1 MKAAFDKLN
10 PYALAFENAQ
20 TLIREIVK
28 KAFLR
33 QVPMSAAR
41 EAIIKVIE
49 KATQNEKIPRLQDA
63 GRRSLWA
70 FAENQ
75 LQTWRSMDVDAE
87 MLLFLGEWRQGKQ
100 PAQTSA
106 YIGTEAANGGG
117 SISPRVYDMGVPLQ
131 QYYKDVWENKVKP
144 IIDRLVEDTPLDP
157 NDITGRNSLRN
168 LAEMEVRYNG
178 HLDNIA
184 ELKNAGVKIVVCS
197 SHADCSDRCA
207 PWQGRLYSLDGTSG
221 TIDGHKYIPL
231 EVATDI
237 YYTTKAGITYKNG
250 LLGFN
255 CLHHL
260 EQYRGELLPQISS
273 EQRKKEYDI
282 TKQQRAMERAVRKV
296 EAKAITLKDIDARAA
311 RQAKREATKL
321 YQKYMDFSVA
331 NNRAFYPSRIEI

>member
-1 MKAAFDKLN
+1 MKTAYDRLN
-10 PYALAFENAQ
+10 PYALAFEDAQ
-20 TLIREIVK
+20 TAIREIVK

-70 FAENQ
+70 FAETQ
-75 LQTWRSMDVDAE
+75 LQIWRSMDIDAE
-87 MLLFLGEWRQGKQ
+87 MLLFLGEWRQKKQ
-100 PAQTSA
+100 PDERSVYTDTADDDRGESA
-106 YIGTEAANGGG
+106 T
-117 SISPRVYDMGVPLQ
+117 PRVYDMGVPLQ

-144 IIDRLVEDTPLDP
+144 TIDRLVEDAPLDP

-168 LAEMEVRYNG
+168 LAEMEVRYNW

-255 CLHHL
+255 CRHYL

-273 EQRKKEYDI
+273 EQRKKEYEA
-282 TKQQRAMERAVRKV
+282 TKQQRAMERAVRNV
-296 EAKAITLKDIDARAA
+296 EAKAIMFKDIDARAA

>member
-49 KATQNEKIPRLQDA
+49 QATQNEKIPRLQDA

-255 CLHHL
+255 CRHHL
-260 EQYRGELLPQISS
+260 EQYQGELLPQISS
-273 EQRKKEYDI
+273 EQSKKESDI

-296 EAKAITLKDIDARAA
+296 EAKAIMLKDIDARAA

-321 YQKYMDFSVA
+321 YQEYMDFSVA

>member
-20 TLIREIVK
+20 TLIREIVR

-49 KATQNEKIPRLQDA
+49 KATQNEKIPSLQDA

-70 FAENQ
+70 FAETQ
-75 LQTWRSMDVDAE
+75 LQIWRSMDIDAE
-87 MLLFLGEWRQGKQ
+87 MLLFLGEWRQKKQ
-100 PAQTSA
+100 PEERSVYTDTEDEARSESA
-106 YIGTEAANGGG
+106 T
-117 SISPRVYDMGVPLQ
+117 PRVYDMGVPLQ

-144 IIDRLVEDTPLDP
+144 TIDRLVEDTPLDP

-255 CLHHL
+255 CRHHL

-273 EQRKKEYDI
+273 EQRKKEYEV
-282 TKQQRAMERAVRKV
+282 TKQQRAMERTVRKV
-296 EAKAITLKDIDARAA
+296 EAKAIMLKDIDARAA

-331 NNRAFYPSRIEI
+331 NKRAFYPSRIEI

>member
-70 FAENQ
+70 FAETQ
-75 LQTWRSMDVDAE
+75 LQTWRSMDIDAE
-87 MLLFLGEWRQGKQ
+87 MLLFLGEWRQKKQ
-100 PAQTSA
+100 PEERSVYTDTEDEDRGESA
-106 YIGTEAANGGG
+106 P
-117 SISPRVYDMGVPLQ
+117 PRVYDMGVPLQ

-144 IIDRLVEDTPLDP
+144 TIDRLVEDTPLDP

-184 ELKNAGVKIVVCS
+184 ELKNAGVKIVACS

-255 CLHHL
+255 CRHHL
-260 EQYRGELLPQISS
+260 SPYRGELLPQISAK
-273 EQRKKEYDI
+273 QRKKEYEV

-296 EAKAITLKDIDARAA
+296 EAKAIMLKDIDARAA